1 MRYLPCSHLSTRVGN
16 SHDATQDGQSEMSLS
31 THPIWHLKSL
41 GMHRIL
47 SKNCSLCSAKQAK
60 RLNKLYRAMALR
72 DQIEAR
78 TNAVNMSSF
87 KTVRE
92 RQAQTARDCSAAS
105 HVFNEKRK
113 GWLLLVTA
121 WWLKSQNGQ
130 KQLKCRTLCFVTHTQ
145 LHVFKQRQLR
155 QESKSKAWGKSALK
169 RCYSSSTFRNVSIVI
184 LL

>member
-1 MRYLPCSHLSTRVGN
+1 
-16 SHDATQDGQSEMSLS
+16 MSLS

-41 GMHRIL
+41 GMHRIFGKRNL

-72 DQIEAR
+72 DQIEAC

-105 HVFNEKRK
+105 HVFNEEGVVITGYCMMIEITKWTETIK
-113 GWLLLVTA
+113 M
-121 WWLKSQNGQ
+121 QNVMFCNTHTNCMYSNSVSCARNQ
-130 KQLKCRTLCFVTHTQ
+130 SPKHEENLRWNIVTHLQ
-145 LHVFKQRQLR
+145 H
-155 QESKSKAWGKSALK
+155 S
-169 RCYSSSTFRNVSIVI
+169 
-184 LL
+184 